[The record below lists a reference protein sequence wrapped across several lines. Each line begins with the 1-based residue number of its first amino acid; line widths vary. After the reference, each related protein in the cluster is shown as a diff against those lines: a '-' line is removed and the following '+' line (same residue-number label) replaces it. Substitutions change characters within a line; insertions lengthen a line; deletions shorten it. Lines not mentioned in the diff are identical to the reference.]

1 MNKELFKVELTKQ
14 GIELSEQQN
23 EQFAYY
29 FKRLVE
35 QNKLHNLTSI
45 TDEEGVY
52 EKHFFDS
59 ISVGFGFDLN
69 NLDVLDVGSGG
80 GFPGMPLR
88 IAFPNMKLSILD
100 STAKKIV
107 FLDNLA
113 KEMELENVTPIVAR
127 AEEYKDKKFDVV
139 TARGVANLTMLLELV
154 CNLVKKDG
162 YFVAMKGSK
171 YQEELDAASNAI
183 KVLGYKLVKK
193 TEYKLPDEDSSRCNL
208 YFKKVKDHEN
218 KYPRNFGTMKKK
230 PL

>member
-113 KEMELENVTPIVAR
+113 KEMKLENVTPIVAR

-208 YFKKVKDHEN
+208 YLKKVKDHDN

>member
-1 MNKELFKVELTKQ
+1 M
-14 GIELSEQQN
+14 
-23 EQFAYY
+23 
-29 FKRLVE
+29 
-35 QNKLHNLTSI
+35 
-45 TDEEGVY
+45 
-52 EKHFFDS
+52 
-59 ISVGFGFDLN
+59 GFGFDLN
-69 NLDVLDVGSGG
+69 KLDVLDVGSGG

>member
-1 MNKELFKVELTKQ
+1 MNKELFKIELSKK
-14 GIELSEQQN
+14 GIELSEQQLD
-23 EQFAYY
+23 QYAYY

-59 ISVGFGFDLN
+59 ISVGFNFNLD
-69 NLDVLDVGSGG
+69 NLDVVDVGSGG

-88 IAFPNMKLSILD
+88 IAFPKMKLSILD

-113 KEMELENVTPIVAR
+113 KELSLDNVTPIVSR
-127 AEEYKDKKFDVV
+127 AEEYQGKKFDVV

-154 CNLVKKDG
+154 CNLVKKGG
-162 YFVAMKGSK
+162 YFIAMKGAK
-171 YQEELDAASNAI
+171 YQEELDSAMNAI
-183 KVLGYKLVKK
+183 KVLGFKLERKE
-193 TEYKLPDEDSSRCNL
+193 EYKLPTEDSMRCNL
-208 YFKKVKDHEN
+208 YFKKVKEHDA

>member
-1 MNKELFKVELTKQ
+1 MNKELFKVELEKN
-14 GIELSEQQN
+14 GIRLSEQQE

-59 ISVGFGFDLN
+59 ISVGFNFDLN
-69 NLDVLDVGSGG
+69 NLDVVDVGSGG

-88 IAFPNMKLSILD
+88 IAFPKMKLSILD

-113 KEMELENVTPIVAR
+113 KEMKLENVTPIVSR
-127 AEEYKDKKFDVV
+127 AEEYKGKKFDVV

-171 YQEELDAASNAI
+171 FQEELEAAKNAI
-183 KVLGYKLVKK
+183 KVLGFKLERKE
-193 TEYKLPDEDSSRCNL
+193 EYKLPDEDSSRCNL
-208 YFKKVKDHEN
+208 YFKKIKEHDS

>member
-1 MNKELFKVELTKQ
+1 MNKELFKVELEKN
-14 GIELSEQQN
+14 GIRLSEQQE

-59 ISVGFGFDLN
+59 ISVGFNFDLN
-69 NLDVLDVGSGG
+69 NLDVVDVGSGG

-88 IAFPNMKLSILD
+88 IAFPKMKLSILD

-113 KEMELENVTPIVAR
+113 KEMKLENVTPIVSR
-127 AEEYKDKKFDVV
+127 AEEYKGKKFDVV

-171 YQEELDAASNAI
+171 FQEELEAAKNAI
-183 KVLGYKLVKK
+183 KVLGFELERKE
-193 TEYKLPDEDSSRCNL
+193 EYKLPDEDSSRCNL
-208 YFKKVKDHEN
+208 YFKKIKEHDS

>member
-69 NLDVLDVGSGG
+69 NLEVLDVGSGG

>member
-113 KEMELENVTPIVAR
+113 KEMKLENVTPIVAR

>member
-113 KEMELENVTPIVAR
+113 KEMKLENVTPIVAR

-208 YFKKVKDHEN
+208 YFKKVKEHDN

>member
-1 MNKELFKVELTKQ
+1 MNKELFKIELANK
-14 GIELSEQQN
+14 GIELSEQQV
-23 EQFAYY
+23 EQYAYY

-52 EKHFFDS
+52 EKHFYDS
-59 ISVGFGFDLN
+59 ISVGFGLDLN
-69 NLDVLDVGSGG
+69 DLDCLDVGSGG

-113 KEMELENVTPIVAR
+113 KELNLDNVTPIVSS
-127 AEEYKDKKFDVV
+127 AEEFKEKKFDVV

-171 YQEELDAASNAI
+171 YLEELDAAKNAI
-183 KVLGYKLVKK
+183 KVLGYELVKK
-193 TEYKLPDEDSSRCNL
+193 VEYKLPTEESSRCNL
-208 YFKKVKDHEN
+208 YFKKVKNHDT

>member
-1 MNKELFKVELTKQ
+1 MNKELFKVELSKK
-14 GIELSEQQN
+14 GIDLSEQQN

-113 KEMELENVTPIVAR
+113 KEMELKNVTHFPM
-127 AEEYKDKKFDVV
+127 F
-139 TARGVANLTMLLELV
+139 G
-154 CNLVKKDG
+154 
-162 YFVAMKGSK
+162 
-171 YQEELDAASNAI
+171 
-183 KVLGYKLVKK
+183 
-193 TEYKLPDEDSSRCNL
+193 
-208 YFKKVKDHEN
+208 N
-218 KYPRNFGTMKKK
+218 KNQFFQLHNF
-230 PL
+230 

>member
-1 MNKELFKVELTKQ
+1 MNKELFKVELEKK
-14 GIELSEQQN
+14 GINLSEQQHD
-23 EQFAYY
+23 QFAYY

-113 KEMELENVTPIVAR
+113 KELELDNVTPIVAR

-154 CNLVKKDG
+154 CDLVKKDG

-171 YQEELDAASNAI
+171 YLEELEAATNAI
-183 KVLGYKLVKK
+183 KVLGFSLERKV
-193 TEYKLPDEDSSRCNL
+193 EYKLPDEESFRCNL
-208 YFKKVKDHEN
+208 YFKKIKNHDP

>member
-1 MNKELFKVELTKQ
+1 MNRELFKVELSKQ

-127 AEEYKDKKFDVV
+127 AEEYQDKKFDVV

-193 TEYKLPDEDSSRCNL
+193 TEYKLPEEDSSRCNL
-208 YFKKVKDHEN
+208 YFKKVKDHDN

>member
-1 MNKELFKVELTKQ
+1 MNRELFKVELSKQ

-113 KEMELENVTPIVAR
+113 KEMELENVTPIGAR
-127 AEEYKDKKFDVV
+127 AEEDQDKKFDVV

-193 TEYKLPDEDSSRCNL
+193 IEYKLPDEDSSRCNL
-208 YFKKVKDHEN
+208 YFKKVKDHDN